1 MIIGGIPNFYFPLS
15 VTQMELNH
23 YAVFNRCDLS
33 LNSLEVAQK
42 KLVGKSW
49 REERLVTA
57 LCEV

>member
-1 MIIGGIPNFYFPLS
+1 
-15 VTQMELNH
+15 MELNH